1 MDSLAD
7 SEIQKILNGE
17 NRLPTMP
24 DVARRLV
31 AMRGRS
37 DVGLEELSQI
47 VALDVSLAGTLLRYA
62 NSPAYNLGVKV
73 ESVERAVIIMGF
85 KAVMDIA
92 LSFSLVKALSDQGG
106 DTLDYNQF
114 WKRSLIAA
122 ASARALGR
130 IQREKNL
137 DELFLAGLL
146 QDIGMLALD
155 RVNATLYAGLRQGQ
169 MNHEQVC
176 ATEVAALGFDHAKFG
191 AALLQKW
198 GLHDRTVGA
207 VVGSHT
213 DQSESEQNFL
223 ACIAAS
229 GAVAD
234 FFIAGGGRE
243 AYANVSAVLYRYF
256 SIRDSQCMQL
266 LMEIDEAINSVSTL
280 FSSIVKSTGDIHFD
294 ITPPEHPASAVEGS
308 TAETFAG
315 LRSETYL
322 DDDAELD
329 GMMSRK
335 AFENSLKNS
344 FKMLRGQPISVV
356 FLSITNLKA
365 LEQEHGRKVA
375 SLLLRVVSRKL
386 QEQIR
391 VEDFV
396 SRYGDTFAIILL
408 GSSVED
414 AVRVVE
420 RICELFREARYAVA
434 NGSKVA
440 LEVAAGV
447 AGSSGE
453 LHFESEKNLLDAAAG
468 SLQRARR
475 KGHYCIE
482 HQTPEHRLIALV
494 G

>member
-1 MDSLAD
+1 
-7 SEIQKILNGE
+7 
-17 NRLPTMP
+17 
-24 DVARRLV
+24 V
-31 AMRGRS
+31 
-37 DVGLEELSQI
+37 
-47 VALDVSLAGTLLRYA
+47 
-62 NSPAYNLGVKV
+62 V
-73 ESVERAVIIMGF
+73 ES
-85 KAVMDIA
+85 
-92 LSFSLVKALSDQGG
+92 
-106 DTLDYNQF
+106 
-114 WKRSLIAA
+114 
-122 ASARALGR
+122 
-130 IQREKNL
+130 
-137 DELFLAGLL
+137 
-146 QDIGMLALD
+146 
-155 RVNATLYAGLRQGQ
+155 
-169 MNHEQVC
+169 
-176 ATEVAALGFDHAKFG
+176 HA
-191 AALLQKW
+191 
-198 GLHDRTVGA
+198 
-207 VVGSHT
+207 
-213 DQSESEQNFL
+213 DQSESEQSFL

-229 GAVAD
+229 GVVAD

-243 AYANVSAVLYRYF
+243 AYEQVSAALYRYF

-280 FSSIVKSTGDIHFD
+280 FSSIVQTTGDIHFD
-294 ITPPEHPASAVEGS
+294 ITPPMQRTPAIEGN
-308 TAETFAG
+308 TEAFAG
-315 LRSETYL
+315 LSNETYL

-329 GMMSRK
+329 GIMSRK

-344 FKMLRGQPISVV
+344 FKMLRGQPTSVV
-356 FLSITNLKA
+356 FLSINNLKA
-365 LEQEHGRKVA
+365 LEQQHGRKVA
-375 SLLLRVVSRKL
+375 GLLLRVVSRKL

-434 NGSKVA
+434 NGNKVA

-453 LHFESEKNLLDAAAG
+453 LHFDSEKNLLDAAAG

-475 KGHYCIE
+475 KGDYCIE

>member
-7 SEIQKILNGE
+7 SEIQKILKGE
-17 NRLPTMP
+17 TRLPTMP
-24 DVARRLV
+24 EVARRLV
-31 AMRGRS
+31 ALRS
-37 DVGLEELSQI
+37 EPDVGLEELSQI
-47 VALDVSLAGTLLRYA
+47 VSLDVSLAGTLLRYA
-62 NSPAYNLGVKV
+62 NSPAYNLGVKI

-85 KAVMDIA
+85 KAVMDVA
-92 LSFSLVKALSDQGG
+92 LSFSLVKALSEQRG
-106 DTLDYNQF
+106 DALDYNQF

-146 QDIGMLALD
+146 QDVGMLALD
-155 RVNATLYAGLRQGQ
+155 RVNTALYARLRKDQV
-169 MNHEQVC
+169 NHDQVC
-176 ATEVAALGFDHAKFG
+176 ATEVAALGFDHARFG

-198 GLHDRTVGA
+198 GLHDRTVTA
-207 VVGSHT
+207 VVGSHA
-213 DQSESEQNFL
+213 DQSESENNFH
-223 ACIAAS
+223 ACVAAS

-243 AYANVSAVLYRYF
+243 AYAQVSAVLYRYF
-256 SIRDSQCMQL
+256 SVRDSQCMQL
-266 LMEIDEAINSVSTL
+266 LMEIDEAINSVSSL
-280 FSSIVKSTGDIHFD
+280 FSSIVQTTGDTHFN
-294 ITPPEHPASAVEGS
+294 IAPPARSESIAEDSPAEA
-308 TAETFAG
+308 FAS
-315 LRSETYL
+315 LSHETYL
-322 DDDAELD
+322 DDDGELD
-329 GMMSRK
+329 GIMSRK

-344 FKMLRGQPISVV
+344 FKMLRGQPTSVA

-365 LEQEHGRKVA
+365 LEQQHGRKVA

-408 GSSVED
+408 GSSVEH
-414 AVRVVE
+414 AVQVVE
-420 RICELFREARYAVA
+420 RICDLFREARYAVA

-440 LEVAAGV
+440 LNVSVGV

-453 LHFESEKNLLDAAAG
+453 LHFDSEKNLLDAAAG
-468 SLQRARR
+468 ALQRARR
-475 KGHYCIE
+475 SEDYCIE